1 MNELFSLKGKG
12 VSWGTLALAFALAVS
27 LWVYVTVQ
35 DNPVI
40 EQRFEVP
47 VDYVNLSDNLALADK
62 TENVKLRVA
71 APTNVMNTLSAADI
85 NAVVDLSGAVQG
97 QYTAKLRFDLPPNVD
112 LVSADANEIVLM
124 VDALRQ
130 VQKNLQINYESDLPA
145 EGFMQLDAVLSPQE
159 IVLSGSEE
167 KLRLIDDVYVSVD
180 LAGLTGNYRASLPVQ
195 VVDANGNSLLNWV
208 KVQPAMVDVLVPV
221 ISEQPS
227 KVLPIDVTIS
237 GEPADGYV
245 ISRVVV
251 DPAVT
256 TAFGAYS
263 KLDKLDYIY
272 TSAVNVNNAT
282 NKVSQSVTLLTVD
295 DVTFDQSVDYKVVVM
310 IEKEATREIEDV
322 AISLVN
328 QQSDYNYQLEQST
341 CSVQVSGPVSVVST
355 LTNRDIEAR
364 IDVGSLLPGS
374 YRPVV
379 RALTA
384 ANVEAVTPDS
394 MSVGLKVTRKQ
405 P

>member
-1 MNELFSLKGKG
+1 MNELFSLKGKSI
-12 VSWGTLALAFALAVS
+12 SWATLALAFVLAVS

-47 VDYVNLSDNLALADK
+47 IDYVNLSDNLALADK

-71 APTNVMNTLSAADI
+71 APTNVMNSLSAADI
-85 NAVVDLSGAVQG
+85 NVVVDLSNAVQG
-97 QYTAKLRFDLPPNVD
+97 QYTAKLRFDLPSNVD
-112 LVSADANEIVLM
+112 LISADANEVVLM

-130 VQKNLQINYESDLPA
+130 TQKKLHIEYGSDLPA
-145 EGFMQLDAVLSPQE
+145 DGYMQLDAVLSPQE
-159 IVLSGSEE
+159 IVLSGSDE

-180 LAGLTGNYRASLPVQ
+180 LSGLTGNYRASLPVQ
-195 VVDANGNSLLNWV
+195 VVDSNGNSLLNWV
-208 KVQPAMVDVLVPV
+208 DAQPAMVDVLVPV
-221 ISEQPS
+221 VSEQPS

-237 GEPADGYV
+237 GAPADGYV

-263 KLDKLDYIY
+263 KLDKLDYVA
-272 TSAVNVNNAT
+272 TSAVNVNNAI
-282 NKVSQSVTLLTVD
+282 NKVSQTVTLLTVD
-295 DVTFDQSVDYKVVVM
+295 DVTFDQSVDYKVIVM

-328 QQSDYNYQLEQST
+328 QQSDYNYQLEQAT
-341 CSVQVSGPVSVVST
+341 CTVQVSGPVSVVST

-364 IDVGSLLPGS
+364 IDVGSMLPGS
-374 YRPVV
+374 YRPMV
-379 RALTA
+379 RALTS
-384 ANVEAVTPDS
+384 ANVEATALDS
-394 MSVGLKVTRKQ
+394 MNIEVKVTRKQ